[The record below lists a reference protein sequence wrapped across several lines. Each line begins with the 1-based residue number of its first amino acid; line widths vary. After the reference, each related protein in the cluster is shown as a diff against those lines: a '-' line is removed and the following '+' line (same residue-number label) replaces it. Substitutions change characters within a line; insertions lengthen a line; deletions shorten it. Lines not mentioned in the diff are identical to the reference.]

1 VNEKLSNSTPNSI
14 PGPNASTEDY
24 YVGVDLGQ
32 KRDHSVIAVILKKK
46 GQIFLVH
53 LKRFALGT
61 EYQTVIEYLRLV
73 GERFR
78 NVRMY
83 YIDQT
88 GVGES
93 FPENARRAGIKNV
106 KGLELSLPRK
116 SDVMAHLK
124 QVMEQKRLHIP
135 QDRELIIEMNAEI
148 AKLTDAGKTKFTHRS
163 GTHDDRL
170 WALALAVYGSRY
182 EAPSYHPFAVSGHV
196 VPSRFAPN
204 LPRNLFKPAMAV
216 VPARPYDNQPSGP
229 PQRICSVCGSKYT
242 YESGKDS
249 PCGHVKSDGTFVLPE
264 PRSNT
269 NEPYYTT
276 GQPIPW
282 PPPRDRIGY

>member
-1 VNEKLSNSTPNSI
+1 MNEKLSNNTPNNVPKPSV
-14 PGPNASTEDY
+14 PAEDY

-32 KRDHSVIAVILKKK
+32 KRDHSVVAVILKKN
-46 GQIFLVH
+46 GQVYLIH

-61 EYQTVIEYLRLV
+61 EYQAVIDYLKLV

-93 FPENARRAGIKNV
+93 FPENARRAGVKNV
-106 KGLELSLPRK
+106 KGIELSLPRK

-135 QDRELIIEMNAEI
+135 RDRELIIEMNAEI
-148 AKLTDAGKTKFTHRS
+148 GKLTDAGKTKFYHRS

-170 WALALAVYGSRY
+170 WALALAVYGSRF
-182 EAPSYHPFAVSGHV
+182 EIPSYHPFVALGHV
-196 VPSRFAPN
+196 AKSRWQR
-204 LPRNLFKPAMAV
+204 PRTSYPIA
-216 VPARPYDNQPSGP
+216 
-229 PQRICSVCGSKYT
+229 
-242 YESGKDS
+242 
-249 PCGHVKSDGTFVLPE
+249 GT
-264 PRSNT
+264 SN
-269 NEPYYTT
+269 
-276 GQPIPW
+276 QPIPW
-282 PPPRDRIGY
+282 PPPRERVGY